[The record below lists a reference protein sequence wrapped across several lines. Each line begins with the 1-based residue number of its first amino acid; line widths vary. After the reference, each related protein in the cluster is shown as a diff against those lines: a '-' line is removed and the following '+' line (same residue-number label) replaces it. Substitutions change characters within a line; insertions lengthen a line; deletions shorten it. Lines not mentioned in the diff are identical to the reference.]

1 MLTHM
6 PTIPEVQHPTRRELL
21 HRLASMTDERP
32 KGRRAIEAGPIG
44 QTVAKNLVRFRKYR
58 GLTTRQ
64 LAQELERAG
73 RPIPS
78 SGITR
83 MEKGER
89 HVTVDELVA
98 LALVLD
104 VSPPLLLLPTERP
117 EVPGDSRGE
126 RIPLT
131 WSVTAPWETA
141 WRWMHGQ
148 RPARDASQRE
158 IRGFWFE
165 NRPYESDNPEDEAKL
180 VMRARIQG
188 TWPPVRDN
196 APSGQPMTGN
206 GWAEGDGE

>member
-1 MLTHM
+1 MLSHM
-6 PTIPEVQHPTRRELL
+6 ATIPEVERPTRRELL
-21 HRLASMTDERP
+21 HRLTSMTDERP

-64 LAQELERAG
+64 LSGALERAG

-98 LALVLD
+98 LAYVLD

-131 WSVTAPWETA
+131 RAISTPWETA

-148 RPARDASQRE
+148 RPVRDTSQRE
-158 IRGFWFE
+158 IRGFWFQ
-165 NRPYESDNPEDEAKL
+165 NRPYESDNPEDEAAL
-180 VMRARIQG
+180 VMSARIQG
-188 TWPPVRDN
+188 AWPSVTDN
-196 APSGQPMTGN
+196 ARSDQPVIGN
-206 GWAEGDGE
+206 RWAEDDDE